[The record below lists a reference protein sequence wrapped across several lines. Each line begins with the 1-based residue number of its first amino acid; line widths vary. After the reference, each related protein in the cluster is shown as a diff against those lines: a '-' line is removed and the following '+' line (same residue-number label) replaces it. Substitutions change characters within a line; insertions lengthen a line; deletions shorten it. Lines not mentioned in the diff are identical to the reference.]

1 MMHLTPSL
9 IDHVLLKATECY
21 LDFVFTSLHE
31 GNKVLLYPKA
41 KRITLI
47 SNLAR
52 GAIVACDKN
61 PTEDE
66 MSSKQYRARVD
77 AYFSNPLIFTKAYKE
92 FEIEQA
98 KQAGLLEPS
107 KIVDDLLDGANLDYK
122 QKSTLESYAV
132 IALKKAKE
140 LGYSLSEM
148 LDYVR
153 DSVTGTS
160 AYTAMVGL

>member
-1 MMHLTPSL
+1 M
-9 IDHVLLKATECY
+9 
-21 LDFVFTSLHE
+21 
-31 GNKVLLYPKA
+31 
-41 KRITLI
+41 
-47 SNLAR
+47 
-52 GAIVACDKN
+52 ACDKN

-132 IALKKAKE
+132 IALKKAKD

-160 AYTAMVGL
+160 AYTAMVGP